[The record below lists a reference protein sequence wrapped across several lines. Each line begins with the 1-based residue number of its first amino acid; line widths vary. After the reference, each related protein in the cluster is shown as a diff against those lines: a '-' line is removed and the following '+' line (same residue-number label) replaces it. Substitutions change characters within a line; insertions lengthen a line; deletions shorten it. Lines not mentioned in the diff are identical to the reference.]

1 VISSLPITVSG
12 EDLLVNNKE
21 VAVVEDVPKIIY
33 LTQAEYD
40 ALDSS

>member
-1 VISSLPITVSG
+1 MISSLPLTVKDN
-12 EDLLVNNKE
+12 DLLINNKE

-40 ALDSS
+40 